1 VENSIVLAEWAAP
14 FAGALASSWVEISI
28 ARPVG
33 DSPDLDSDEPR
44 EVSLSARGE
53 HGDLFDRLIKAS
65 EEFHVPGS

>member
-1 VENSIVLAEWAAP
+1 
-14 FAGALASSWVEISI
+14 
-28 ARPVG
+28 VG